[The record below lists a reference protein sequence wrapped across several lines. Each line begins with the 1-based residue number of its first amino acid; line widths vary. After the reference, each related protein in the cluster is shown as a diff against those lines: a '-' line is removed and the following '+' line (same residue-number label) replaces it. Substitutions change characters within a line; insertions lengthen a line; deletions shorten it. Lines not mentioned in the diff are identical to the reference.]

1 MKIKFGAI
9 VTDGRGKLGGHVFS
23 KNAAGAIM
31 RTKVT
36 PSNPKTAAQS
46 LARAMFA
53 SISQL
58 WSALT
63 QLQRDAWTEAVPE
76 WQKTNIFGDLKKP
89 TGKALFQ
96 RLNNQAQ
103 AAGWPAVTS
112 VPVKAELPTEIVSA
126 ATLAIGAGTITLTGM
141 NTAAS
146 NRIMLWATAPLSA
159 GTSGAGSKLRLV
171 YTSLASTYVAADAY
185 DAYEAKFG
193 VPTAGDNIFIG
204 VKNVIVTGQASPIQT
219 LSAVITA

>member
-36 PSNPKTAAQS
+36 PSNPNTIAQS
-46 LARAMFA
+46 FARALFA
-53 SISQL
+53 SISQV

-63 QLQRDAWTEAVPE
+63 QLQRDAWTEAVAE

-103 AAGWPAVTS
+103 SAGWPAVTS
-112 VPVKAELPTEIVSA
+112 VPDKGELPSEIVTA
-126 ATLAIGAGTITLTGM
+126 ANMAIGAGTIALTGM
-141 NTAAS
+141 NTDAT

-159 GTSGAGSKLRLV
+159 GTNGAGSKLRLV
-171 YTSLASTYVAADAY
+171 YKSLASTYDSSAAY
-185 DAYEAKFG
+185 DAYLAKFG
-193 VPTAGDNIFIG
+193 TPLVSSNIFIG
-204 VKNVIVTGQASPIQT
+204 VKNVINSGQASPIQT
-219 LSAVITA
+219 LSAVISA

>member
-36 PSNPKTAAQS
+36 PSNPKTVAQS

-63 QLQRDAWTEAVPE
+63 QLQRDAWSEAVPE

-141 NTAAS
+141 NTDAS

-171 YTSLASTYVAADAY
+171 YTSLASTYVADDAY
-185 DAYEAKFG
+185 DAYVAKFG
-193 VPTAGDNIFIG
+193 TPTAGDNIFIG
-204 VKNVIVTGQASPIQT
+204 VKNVIATGQASPVQT
-219 LSAVITA
+219 LSAVVTA

>member
-36 PSNPKTAAQS
+36 PANPNTVAQS
-46 LARAMFA
+46 LARSMFSA
-53 SISQL
+53 ISQL

-63 QLQRDAWTEAVPE
+63 QNQRDGWNESVAE
-76 WQKTNIFGDLKKP
+76 WQKTNVFGDLKKP

-103 AAGWPAVTS
+103 AAGWSPVTT
-112 VPVKAELPTEIVSA
+112 VPTKGELPTAVISSGTIAITA
-126 ATLAIGAGTITLTGM
+126 ATIALADM
-141 NTAAS
+141 DVAAS
-146 NRIMLWATAPLSA
+146 TRIMVFATAPLSA
-159 GTSGAGSKLRLV
+159 GTSGAGSKLRLI
-171 YTSLASTYVAADAY
+171 YTSLASTYSPAAAY
-185 DAYEAKFG
+185 TGYTDKFG
-193 VPTAGDNIFIG
+193 IPDVTANIFLG
-204 VKNVIVTGQASPIQT
+204 VKNVIATGQASPIQT
-219 LSAVITA
+219 LSATMSA